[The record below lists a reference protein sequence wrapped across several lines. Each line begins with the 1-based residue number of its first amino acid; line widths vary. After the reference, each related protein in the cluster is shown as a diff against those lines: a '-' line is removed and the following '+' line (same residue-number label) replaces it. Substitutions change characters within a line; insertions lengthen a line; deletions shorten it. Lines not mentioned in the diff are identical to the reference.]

1 MPADYQ
7 GRRADVTANDAV
19 NPIPLLAAALR
30 LTAVPTAVA
39 VSRMFVRHTLSRW
52 QMEEQTDT
60 AALIMSEL
68 VTNAVRAS
76 GITETEP
83 KSWQITA
90 EHVIGIQLRALEASL
105 FVEVWDRSEGEPVK
119 KNPTLEATSGRGLL
133 LVDALAKRWNIYRSP
148 VGGKVVWAELPLGV
162 PVESPPFDQDH
173 APLILHP
180 SIRAPRGP
188 VEDQARTALF
198 EHLME
203 TTASVAAASRGNDA
217 I

>member
-1 MPADYQ
+1 MNPDT
-7 GRRADVTANDAV
+7 VH
-19 NPIPLLAAALR
+19 PIPLLAASLR
-30 LTAVPTAVA
+30 LTAVPSAVA
-39 VSRMFVRHTLSRW
+39 VSRMFVRHTLTRW
-52 QMEEQTDT
+52 KFDDHTET
-60 AALIMSEL
+60 ATLIMSEL
-68 VTNAVRAS
+68 VTNAIKAS
-76 GITETEP
+76 GITAPEP
-83 KSWQITA
+83 KPWQINA

-105 FVEVWDRSEGEPVK
+105 YVEVWDRSEAAPVR
-119 KNPTLEATSGRGLL
+119 KNPALEDTSGRGLL
-133 LVDALAKRWNIYRSP
+133 LIDALAKRWNIYRSP